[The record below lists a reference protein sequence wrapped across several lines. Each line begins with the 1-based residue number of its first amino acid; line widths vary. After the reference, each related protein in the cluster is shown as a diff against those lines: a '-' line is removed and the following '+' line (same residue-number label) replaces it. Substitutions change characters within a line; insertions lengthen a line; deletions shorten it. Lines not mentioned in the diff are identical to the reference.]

1 MSTGRNKSC
10 PNLACIAN
18 MRQVPIVFPADKT
31 RCPLCGEPLEFITR
45 TRVAG
50 RGTAKSGGKLVG
62 YKIGVH
68 RSSNPILGRKLRKKK
83 QPKKWTLQK
92 DGPSKNV
99 GRKQ

>member
-1 MSTGRNKSC
+1 
-10 PNLACIAN
+10 
-18 MRQVPIVFPADKT
+18 
-31 RCPLCGEPLEFITR
+31 
-45 TRVAG
+45 VAG
-50 RGTAKSGGKLVG
+50 KGTAKSGGKLVG

-68 RSSNPILGRKLRKKK
+68 RSSNPILGRKLRNKK